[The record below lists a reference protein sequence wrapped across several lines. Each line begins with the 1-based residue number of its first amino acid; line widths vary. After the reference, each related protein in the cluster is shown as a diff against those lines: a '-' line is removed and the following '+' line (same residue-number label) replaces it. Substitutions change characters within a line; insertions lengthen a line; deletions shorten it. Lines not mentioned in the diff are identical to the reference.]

1 MPTDSTADRGTT
13 VSFDEHVSELTS
25 YATTPAAPE
34 SQEPVAAKLEP
45 ADEPTPSETATKAE
59 PEPQKAAP
67 TAEPAAPAFTATL
80 RGRKFASRDELV
92 KALSTDE
99 GLLRSLVASSEQFPD
114 LQGKYQKILE
124 DVAAAQAAP
133 AQRPE
138 APGQVSSEMVRSWA
152 APKVQELVNG
162 GFIEKEVA
170 EFYPDTMANMVLLK
184 EIAYASAAKVDA
196 LDRYVRQASQG
207 QEIERFLSKHDG
219 VLDQVATSHATFAD
233 LQKSDVRDDFKQFI
247 ATKVNPPAEQAND
260 PEFLKGM
267 FLAYKK
273 DLFLAAPPSKTDA
286 GASEAR
292 KTQKRNAAGDSPRTR
307 PAAGKLE
314 GQDAHFQELW
324 EQGRQ
329 E

>member
-1 MPTDSTADRGTT
+1 MATESNDRGTAI
-13 VSFDEHVSELTS
+13 SFDDHIAELTS
-25 YATTPAAPE
+25 YTPTPAQPA
-34 SQEPVAAKLEP
+34 SQEPVETKLEP
-45 ADEPTPSETATKAE
+45 AVAEPIETTAKAE
-59 PEPQKAAP
+59 PEPTRPPP
-67 TAEPAAPAFTATL
+67 TAEPVGAPFTATL
-80 RGRKFASRDELV
+80 RNRKFTSRDDLI
-92 KALSTDE
+92 KALSSDD

-114 LQGKYQKILE
+114 LQEKYQKMLE
-124 DVAAAQAAP
+124 GIAAERATPAP
-133 AQRPE
+133 SPE

-152 APKVQELVNG
+152 APKVQELVDG

-170 EFYPDTMANMVLLK
+170 EFYPNTVANNVLLK
-184 EIAYASAAKVDA
+184 EIAYAAAAKVDA
-196 LDRYVRQASQG
+196 LDKYVRQASQG

-273 DLFLAAPPSKTDA
+273 DLFLAAPPNKTDV
-286 GASEAR
+286 GASEV
-292 KTQKRNAAGDSPRTR
+292 KKMQKRNAAGDSPRTR
-307 PAAGKLE
+307 PAAGKPLE